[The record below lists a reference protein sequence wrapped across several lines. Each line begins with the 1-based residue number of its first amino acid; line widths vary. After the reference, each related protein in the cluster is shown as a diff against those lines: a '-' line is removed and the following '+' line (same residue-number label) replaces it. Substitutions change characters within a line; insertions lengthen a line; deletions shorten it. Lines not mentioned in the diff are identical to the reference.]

1 MKNKYIKKKSYIGN
15 FFIILLIVVLIVAS
29 IFIVKSFNN
38 KEKDFTPLSID
49 ITDRTDNFV
58 QLNYVLNREDT
69 QVFDYFT
76 LGFTINKN
84 SCSFTYSNNVNGFT
98 YSDIHDGYSVTF
110 EKLASMLNSG
120 NFNIPLIDDYVLVP
134 NFNETNILEFQDY
147 LFNDVD
153 DISSNGSVK
162 TYDVNLLNFN
172 LFKLAKN
179 NEILEKGKNE
189 VIGVCAITHQNI
201 ENKTMLRVENEG
213 YSIFR
218 INDGEN
224 TFSLS
229 DQLNA
234 CDFKDKTLN
243 IKVTTQLFE
252 YITCIKLNDEII
264 ASGKLFKY
272 EFNTKLNSGLN
283 VLKIETETDNTSK
296 LSFSHIGYVNC
307 AFEPNSSK
315 LYSFDELFNQSI
327 NRNLCRIYNVN
338 AKEGYVLIDIKFNGV
353 SVVSDEITENYSFTV
368 ELVEGLNIIEFVTKN
383 I

>member
-1 MKNKYIKKKSYIGN
+1 MKNKYIKKKNYIGN
-15 FFIILLIVVLIVAS
+15 FFIILLIVVLIVVS

-38 KEKDFTPLSID
+38 KEKDFMPLSID

-153 DISSNGSVK
+153 DISLNGSVK

-172 LFKLAKN
+172 LFKLVKN

>member
-15 FFIILLIVVLIVAS
+15 FFIILLIVVLIVVS

-110 EKLASMLNSG
+110 EKLANMLNSG
-120 NFNIPLIDDYVLVP
+120 DFNIPLIDDYVLVP

-179 NEILEKGKNE
+179 NEILEKGQNE
-189 VIGVCAITHQNI
+189 VIGVCSITHQNV
-201 ENKTMLRVENEG
+201 ENKTLLNVVNNG
-213 YSIFR
+213 YSLFR

-224 TFSLS
+224 TFSSS
-229 DQLNA
+229 DKLNA
-234 CDFKDKTLN
+234 YDFKDKILN

-264 ASGKLFKY
+264 ASGKLSKY

-283 VLKIETETDNTSK
+283 VLNIETETDNTSK
-296 LSFSHIGYVNC
+296 ISFSGSYVDYS
-307 AFEPNSSK
+307 FETNSTK
-315 LYSFDELFNQSI
+315 FYSFDELFNESI

-338 AKEGYVLIDIKFNGV
+338 AQDGYVLIDIKFNGV
-353 SVVSDEITENYSFTV
+353 SVISDEITENYSFSF
-368 ELVEGLNIIEFVTKN
+368 ELVEGQNFIEFITKN